1 MLNRESNPSVPRS
14 AGVPIPPDPTGPEV
28 PHPGGVPLP
37 EPEHEPWKE
46 PWEDPEDPFRKVNM
60 PPERAPG
67 APIPVPEPS
76 LPT

>member
-1 MLNRESNPSVPRS
+1 MLNRESNPSVPRG

-67 APIPVPEPS
+67 APVQVPEPS